1 MTDEL
6 SSGGAAYDTDGTET
20 PLEIPAELPILPL
33 RDTVLFPNSFMPLAV
48 AREAS
53 VRLIDEATAT
63 GRMIGVFTQREAAT
77 EEPLQEDL
85 YTIGTATHI
94 HKMFKLPDGSLRLI
108 VQGLARIRLDGIA
121 QTRPYLRGA
130 VSAAEE
136 VLRDE
141 DHLEIDAL
149 QRNIKS
155 NFQQVVSLSPL
166 LSDDLQA
173 LAVNITD
180 PGKLADFIAS
190 SLTTIGTAVKQEVL
204 DTLDI
209 RARMDSL
216 NRLLIKELEVLE
228 LGSKIQSQVQSEVG
242 KNQREYFLRE
252 QMKAIQKELG
262 EGDEQA
268 KEIDELRS
276 KIEAAGMP
284 ESVKKETLRELDRL
298 SKMPVAAAEYTVSRT
313 YLDWIVALPWSRRTE
328 DAIDLK
334 RTKEVLDADHSG
346 LEKVKDR
353 VLEYLAVRKLNPD
366 VKGPILC
373 FLGPPGVGK
382 TSLARS
388 IANSLGRKFVR
399 VSLGGMRDEAEIRG
413 HRRTYIGALPGQVI
427 QGLRRAES
435 KNPVFILDEIDKLGA
450 DFRGDPA
457 SALLEV
463 LDPEQNN
470 TFRDHYLDVPFDLSE
485 VLFLTTANVL
495 DPVPPALR
503 DRMEVLELAGYTE
516 EEKLKIAL
524 EHLIAKQ
531 VKNHGL
537 TEAYVEFTEPAIRS
551 VIRNYTREA
560 GVRNLER
567 EIGALCRKIARRR
580 AEGDETKVTVTAE
593 LVNEF
598 LGAPTFLDE
607 EIENRTKDPG
617 VAVGLAWT
625 PAGGEVLFVEASRMQ
640 GAGSLT
646 LTGHLGD
653 VMKESA
659 RTALSW
665 FRSNAPHYGVDPAFY
680 KDAEIHLHVPSGAIP
695 KDGPSAG
702 VTMVAALAS
711 ELTGRAVRGDVAMTG
726 EITLSGRVLPVG
738 GIKEKVLAARR
749 HGVTR
754 SDPAAPEREEH
765 PRGPDRGA
773 AARADDSLRVGNR
786 RRARARSDPVVRP
799 DSRGA
804 SAARLLRQNDG
815 ELNGS
820 DHPQSHHRLHIGD
833 LAATDH
839 IPDVGQRECLRLD
852 VFVFVECGGFG
863 RIGEAGEAKEDHFLV
878 AITRCRVQRPEP
890 DDRCRHLPDLLMALA
905 PRRLFWRFP
914 GIDAARG
921 ELPEPLADGVAILPD
936 QDDVA
941 RFGDR
946 NQHH

>member
-1 MTDEL
+1 MTERDE
-6 SSGGAAYDTDGTET
+6 
-20 PLEIPAELPILPL
+20 PLVVEDASINEHPIPEEMPVLPL

-53 VRLIDEATAT
+53 VRLIDEATTA
-63 GRMIGVFTQREAAT
+63 GRMIGVFTQREAT
-77 EEPLQEDL
+77 VEEPAQDDL
-85 YTIGTATHI
+85 YPIGTATHI

-108 VQGLARIRLDGIA
+108 VQGLTRVRLDRMV
-121 QTRPYLRGA
+121 QTRPYLRAA
-130 VSAAEE
+130 VSLAAE
-136 VLRDE
+136 VLREE
-141 DHLEIDAL
+141 DNLEIDAL

-173 LAVNITD
+173 LSSNITD
-180 PGKLADFIAS
+180 SGKLADFIAS
-190 SLTTIGTAVKQEVL
+190 SLTTLGTPVKQEVL
-204 DTLDI
+204 ETLDI
-209 RARMDSL
+209 RARMDAL

-252 QMKAIQKELG
+252 QLKAIQKELG

-268 KEIDELRS
+268 KEIDELRA
-276 KIEAAGMP
+276 KIDATGMP
-284 ESVKKETLRELDRL
+284 EPVKKEALRELDRL

-313 YLDWIVALPWSRRTE
+313 YLDWLVALPWAKRTE
-328 DAIDLK
+328 DSIDLK
-334 RTKEVLDADHSG
+334 RTKDVLDADHSG

-382 TSLARS
+382 TSLAKS

-435 KNPVFILDEIDKLGA
+435 KNPVFILDEIDKLGS

-470 TFRDHYLDVPFDLSE
+470 SFRDHYLDVPFDLSE

-495 DPVPPALR
+495 DPIPPALR

-516 EEKLKIAL
+516 EEKLKIAV
-524 EHLIAKQ
+524 EHLVGKQ
-531 VKNHGL
+531 VTNHGL
-537 TEAYVEFTEPAIRS
+537 TTEQVDFTEPAIRA
-551 VIRNYTREA
+551 VIRGYTREA

-567 EIGALCRKIARRR
+567 EIGALCRKVARRR
-580 AEGDETKVTVTAE
+580 AEGDETNVSITPDTVVE
-593 LVNEF
+593 M

-625 PAGGEVLFVEASRMQ
+625 PAGGEVLFIEASRMQ
-640 GAGSLT
+640 GGGSLT
-646 LTGHLGD
+646 LTGQLGD
-653 VMKESA
+653 VMKESG

-665 FRSNAPHYGVDPAFY
+665 FRANATRYGVDPSFY
-680 KDAEIHLHVPSGAIP
+680 KDSEIHLHVPSGAIP

-702 VTMVAALAS
+702 VTMVTALAS
-711 ELTGRAVRGDVAMTG
+711 ELSSRPVRGDLAMTG

-749 HGVTR
+749 HGITEVILPKQNEKNIKEDLTDELR
-754 SDPAAPEREEH
+754 RE
-765 PRGPDRGA
+765 
-773 AARADDSLRVGNR
+773 LRIHY
-786 RRARARSDPVVRP
+786 VVHIEEVLAMALLP
-799 DSRGA
+799 
-804 SAARLLRQNDG
+804 SAA
-815 ELNGS
+815 
-820 DHPQSHHRLHIGD
+820 QSHTGLPVDNEI
-833 LAATDH
+833 
-839 IPDVGQRECLRLD
+839 RE
-852 VFVFVECGGFG
+852 
-863 RIGEAGEAKEDHFLV
+863 
-878 AITRCRVQRPEP
+878 TVQ
-890 DDRCRHLPDLLMALA
+890 
-905 PRRLFWRFP
+905 
-914 GIDAARG
+914 
-921 ELPEPLADGVAILPD
+921 
-936 QDDVA
+936 
-941 RFGDR
+941 
-946 NQHH
+946 